1 MQYKK
6 ILIELGVF
14 FSLTLIFSGC
24 GYHFQAD
31 GEPVGVDMP
40 SLAIPLMESTSSFL
54 GFEADFTRVI
64 RDEFISHSKVPL
76 VPRDE
81 AEIILIGK
89 ISEIRTDSP
98 TYDMTPTNKVS
109 GDNTYY
115 AVTNSRRLWI
125 TLDAKLLEKATGKII
140 WKEDGMEGQARYVVS
155 SDPLTN
161 RYNEKV
167 AVEKIARRLV
177 DRLYLKTMERF

>member
-1 MQYKK
+1 MHYKT
-6 ILIELGVF
+6 ILDELIVI
-14 FSLTLIFSGC
+14 FSLALIFSGC
-24 GYHFQAD
+24 GYHLQAD
-31 GEPVGVDMP
+31 GEPVGIDIP
-40 SLAIPLMESTSSFL
+40 SLAIPLMESTSSTL
-54 GFEADFTRVI
+54 GFEADLTRVI

-81 AEIILIGK
+81 AEIVLIGK
-89 ISEIRTDSP
+89 ISEVRTDSP
-98 TYDMTPTNKVS
+98 TYDMTSTNNVS
-109 GDNTYY
+109 GNNTYY

-125 TLDAKLLEKATGKII
+125 TLDAKLLEKATGKTI
-140 WKEDGMEGQARYVVS
+140 WKEDGMEEQARYVVS

-161 RYNEKV
+161 RYNEKM

>member
-14 FSLTLIFSGC
+14 FSLALIFSGC

-31 GEPVGVDMP
+31 GEPVGVDIP
-40 SLAIPLMESTSSFL
+40 SLAIPLMESTSSAL
-54 GFEADFTRVI
+54 GFEADFTKVF
-64 RDEFISHSKVPL
+64 RDEFISHSNVPL

-81 AEIILIGK
+81 AAIVLIGK
-89 ISEIRTDSP
+89 RREIRTYAP
-98 TYDMTPTNKVS
+98 TYDITQTNVR
-109 GDNTYY
+109 GDDTYY
-115 AVTNSRRLWI
+115 AVTNSRHLGI
-125 TLDAKLLEKATGKII
+125 VLDARLLEKATGKTI
-140 WKEDGMEGQARYVVS
+140 WKEDGMEEQARYVVTD
-155 SDPLTN
+155 DPLTN
-161 RYNEKV
+161 RYNEKI